1 MREHYIANS
10 GRTQPPV
17 AFSDDSEELNKFKW
31 SLANIS
37 QDEVPRVPVSQD
49 AHWFFYDYIFF
60 IFMEVQDF

>member
-10 GRTQPPV
+10 GCAQPPV
-17 AFSDDSEELNKFKW
+17 VFSDDSEELSKFKW

-49 AHWFFYDYIFF
+49 AHWFLYDYMVF
-60 IFMEVQDF
+60 IFLEVQDF